1 METHKPKPVRNW
13 RDFLKEVGSIVLGVS
28 IALAAEQAV
37 EAIHWHYKVRD
48 AAQAMGLELR
58 GDARQ
63 AFMRV
68 AIKACYDRQLDA
80 IQGAIEQGRDRQQ
93 ITALIHGYRPI
104 LPTWDSEAWK
114 AVLAS
119 DVGSHVPA
127 AQMIRWAATYSFVPE
142 LQRVQSVEHADW
154 KALQP
159 FRTTSGKLSQT
170 EEETMLAA
178 IQHLRDDNRIMSGY
192 SRTVLAGLKVHH
204 MTLTDEWQSRVLKD
218 LRAFYPDCLATPSL
232 NNGRS
237 LDPLIHIMRD
247 RISEQ
252 TR

>member
-1 METHKPKPVRNW
+1 MEVHKPKPVRNW
-13 RDFLKEVGSIVLGVS
+13 RDFIKEVGSIVLGVS
-28 IALAAEQAV
+28 IALGAEQAV

-48 AAQAMGLELR
+48 AAQAMGLELQV
-58 GDARQ
+58 DARQ

-68 AIKACYDRQLDA
+68 AIKACYDRQLDT
-80 IQGAIEQGRDRQQ
+80 IQGAIEQGRDRQE
-93 ITALIHGYRPI
+93 IAALILGYRPI

-127 AQMIRWAATYSFVPE
+127 AQMLRWAATYSFVPE
-142 LQRVQSVEHADW
+142 LQRVQTVEHVDW
-154 KALQP
+154 KGLQP
-159 FRTTSGKLSQT
+159 FRRSAGKLSLN

-178 IQHLRDDNRIMSGY
+178 IQNLHDDNRIMSGY
-192 SRTVLAGLKVHH
+192 SRTVLSGLKIHH
-204 MTLTDEWQSRVLKD
+204 MTLADEWQSRVLKD
-218 LRAFYPDCLATPSL
+218 LRALYHDCVATPSL

-247 RISEQ
+247 RISEPAQ
-252 TR
+252 